1 MNQHSKTKFALVA
14 AAAILAG
21 SAAFAQQQFYHVVE
35 GTPLNFDDAMEEGRD
50 TEAVKHFMETGEN
63 IYNESE
69 DPEVMAEAEDL
80 YLSMCSG
87 CHGHYGEG
95 KIGPGLNDDYWT
107 YPAGLTDV
115 GLFSTLYGGAT
126 GQMGPMWGSLTLDE
140 MLHVMAWVRHL
151 YAGEPKDAT
160 WLNEE
165 QRARFT
171 PFKPKGKDNP
181 EEDQS

>member
-1 MNQHSKTKFALVA
+1 MNQHSKTKLALVA

-21 SAAFAQQQFYHVVE
+21 SAAFAQPQFYNTVD
-35 GTPLNFDDAMEEGRD
+35 GSPLSFDDAMEEGRD

-63 IYNESE
+63 LYNESE

-80 YLSMCSG
+80 YLAMCSG
-87 CHGHYGEG
+87 CHGHYAEG

-107 YPAGLTDV
+107 YPTNTTDV

-140 MLHVMAWVRHL
+140 MLHVMAWTRHL
-151 YAGEPKDAT
+151 YVDDPSKVE
-160 WLNEE
+160 WLNDE

-171 PFKPKGKDNP
+171 PFKPKEKDKTENG
-181 EEDQS
+181 QS